1 MKKSERVKGYIF
13 WHKETPYGVW
23 NDEIWTPI
31 QANTEENG
39 RIETYGGVADNE
51 GEDNISEWNNFFAEA
66 TCMYWI
72 WKNHPKDC
80 DYILQSQYR
89 RRLDVHTEAEL
100 DEIFKNHKVL
110 VAAPTSFG
118 CTVFNQYAACHSKE
132 DLFKIKKILYE
143 LYPEYKHS
151 WIQYIEGGK
160 FLYYSNGVSMRK
172 EDYDAYC
179 KWLFSLLFELKKEM
193 EWKSPEDVT
202 DFIQRQIAC
211 KVRPNRDNK
220 GQPDN
225 AVRYQSQI
233 GGFLSERLLTLY
245 LRHNYK
251 PAEIATVQYTKMET
265 CF

>member
-1 MKKSERVKGYIF
+1 MKNTDCVLFY
-13 WHKETPYGVW
+13 HKEMDYPLW
-23 NDEIWTPI
+23 DDEIWSPLEVGAALREPVYEGFT
-31 QANTEENG
+31 
-39 RIETYGGVADNE
+39 RDNE
-51 GEDNISEWNNFFAEA
+51 CEDNISEWNNFFAE
-66 TCMYWI
+66 TTGIYYN
-72 WKNHPKDC
+72 WKNLTGKKYAGNC
-80 DYILQSQYR
+80 QYR

-118 CTVFNQYAACHSKE
+118 CTVFNQYDACHSKE

-151 WIQYIEGGK
+151 WIQYIEGSK
-160 FLYYSNGVSMRK
+160 YLYYSNGFIMQE